1 MVKLGVN
8 IDHVATLREARKTSY
23 PDPIHAAVLAELG
36 GADGITVH
44 LREDRRH
51 IKERDL
57 KILKEIVKTRLNLEM
72 AGTKEMVEI
81 ALQVK
86 PHMVTLV
93 PEKRE
98 ELTTEGGLDVK
109 NHFVNLKKICS
120 KLKSGGIKVF
130 IFVDPDEEQIEKC
143 YELGV
148 NGIEIHTGK
157 YADALSEEE
166 RDREFLKIKKCVLF
180 SLDRKLKTSAGHGL
194 NYENVQKIAGIPGLY
209 ELNIGHSIV
218 SRSIFVGMKEAVRE
232 MKNLIITAKET
243 GL

>member
-8 IDHVATLREARKTSY
+8 IDHVATLREARKTVY
-23 PDPIHAAVLAELG
+23 PDPVYAAVLAELG

-57 KILKEIVKTRLNLEM
+57 RILKEIVKTRLNLEM
-72 AGTKEMVEI
+72 AATKEMVEI
-81 ALQVK
+81 ALDVK
-86 PHMVTLV
+86 PSMVTLV

-98 ELTTEGGLDVK
+98 ELTTEGGLDVIR
-109 NHFVNLKKICS
+109 HFNALKKTCLR
-120 KLKSGGIKVF
+120 LKEGGIEVF
-130 IFVDPDEEQIEKC
+130 IFVDPNEQQIEKC
-143 YELGV
+143 FKLEV

-157 YADALSEEE
+157 YADAKNEEE
-166 RDREFLKIKKCVLF
+166 REQEFLKIKKCVLF

-194 NYENVQKIAGIPGLY
+194 NYENVQKIAGIHGLY

-218 SRSIFVGMKEAVRE
+218 SRSVYVGMKEAVRE
-232 MKNLIITAKET
+232 MKDLILTASKL
-243 GL
+243 GS